1 MALRGCAVNR
11 DQPISGKL
19 TVASCIACGI
29 FINSLSDIENT
40 IEVIPKL
47 SAAALRIIARRTCE
61 NVKAPKANQSIA
73 LALLKICDCD
83 HYFDGIRYELFHAW
97 WEVLRRL
104 LSNPNSPPSSLLSFY
119 SKPDLPTQPRISFTT
134 KNTVIGFK
142 REVKVFPPP
151 PRTPTAEGNPLTKK
165 LLLNSIFLAP
175 PGAEVWPL

>member
-104 LSNPNSPPSSLLSFY
+104 LLNPNSPPGSLLSFY

-151 PRTPTAEGNPLTKK
+151 PGTQTTDGDLLTKD
-165 LLLNSIFLAP
+165 LLLDSISLAP
-175 PGAEVWPL
+175 PGTEV